1 MAPKKSRKPVQE
13 TMVEEPTQD
22 LEDPIE
28 AIREEEEQKGSEDE
42 GDRDEHD
49 DHESEGEQPTIVHFT
64 QE

>member
-1 MAPKKSRKPVQE
+1 
-13 TMVEEPTQD
+13 MVEEPTQD